1 MTHQANILIST
12 DPASLKDIQT
22 RLADYVGRISGLLV
36 QRQTIFMATAILAAV
51 YFDFWIAVYCM
62 TLIQITEVID
72 IFLARRVQA
81 DARSGALNRV
91 IPHYYGLLVNTVLNA
106 SAICFFIFIIAR
118 QEGSTTHFT
127 PMFFLFAAALFAA
140 MNNHQVLAFIGVR
153 LAIYTI
159 TFLAIPV
166 IDIIQTD
173 AEMMSPI
180 WLQMFTV
187 IFVLFFIVDSSVVYI
202 KLYRR
207 NLEQM
212 ETLKEEKEKATSAL
226 IAKSRFLSTISHE
239 LRTPLTS
246 VSGAIA
252 LLDSGAMGELSDHQK
267 RTLAIARKNA
277 ANLTEMVGD
286 VLDVQS
292 LEADELLLNMDTV
305 DCPTLL
311 KTTFDTHV
319 AAVES
324 QGRKLQIQDA
334 LPAVSIRADKKR
346 LHRILSGLI
355 SNAVKFSA
363 PGTTITLGLI
373 DRDGQVELTVA
384 DEGEGI
390 PEGQEDAV
398 FSSFTQ
404 LDGTDVRKAG
414 GNGLGL
420 FLARAIL
427 KEMDGSI
434 RYDSVL
440 GSGTTFTVA
449 FDKIHSI
456 QKTPAT
462 ADV

>member
-1 MTHQANILIST
+1 MV
-12 DPASLKDIQT
+12 
-22 RLADYVGRISGLLV
+22 DYVGRISGLLV
-36 QRQTIFMATAILAAV
+36 QRQTIFMATAILAAI

-72 IFLARRVQA
+72 IYLARRVQA

-91 IPHYYGLLVNTVLNA
+91 ATHYYGLLLNTVLNA

-118 QEGSTTHFT
+118 QEGNTTHFT

-140 MNNHQVLAFIGVR
+140 MNNHQVLTFIGVR
-153 LAIYTI
+153 LAIYTV

-166 IDIIQTD
+166 IDIVQTD
-173 AEMMSPI
+173 AKIMSPI
-180 WLQMFTV
+180 WLEMFTV
-187 IFVLFFIVDSSVVYI
+187 IFVLFFIVDSSLVYI
-202 KLYRR
+202 KLYRN

-212 ETLKEEKEKATSAL
+212 ETLMEEKEKATSAL

-252 LLDSGAMGELSDHQK
+252 LLDSGAMGELSPQQK

-277 ANLTEMVGD
+277 VNLTEMVGD

-305 DCPTLL
+305 DCPTVL
-311 KTTFDTHV
+311 KTTFETHV
-319 AAVES
+319 AAIES
-324 QGRKLQIQDA
+324 QGRKLQLQDP
-334 LPAVSIRADKKR
+334 LPDVSITTDKKR
-346 LHRILSGLI
+346 LHRILAGLI
-355 SNAVKFSA
+355 SNAVKFSSA
-363 PGTTITLGLI
+363 GTTITLGLTE
-373 DRDGQVELTVA
+373 RNGQVELTVT

-414 GNGLGL
+414 GTGLGL

-427 KEMDGSI
+427 EKMDGSI
-434 RYDSVL
+434 RYDSVP
-440 GSGTTFTVA
+440 GSGTTFIVE
-449 FDKIHSI
+449 FDKTRSLK
-456 QKTPAT
+456 KTPAT